1 MRIILHRPHQI
12 GGCITELESNA
23 GTRIFIDLGHLLPD
37 GDKPSDD
44 KLATKDA
51 IDKLTAGATAI
62 LYTHNHGDHVELY
75 NLVDESIPQYIGNLA
90 ADLMGRKYKRLSC
103 LDDQHE
109 ECLDRL
115 KRLENFHFYHAGK
128 PLYFGKRKDITVT
141 PFYVSHSATDSY
153 LLKIQCDGKTVIH
166 TGDFREHGYLGDG
179 LRRVI
184 DKFSIAGN
192 VDVLIVEGTN
202 VGQPNKP
209 VKSEQEVCES
219 FKDIMSKRKNVFVLC
234 SSQDADR
241 LESVYQANYS
251 TKLWRPFVCDS
262 FQAETIKRI
271 AREYK
276 GLGPYY
282 QFDRGKAYIYDYD
295 QTKNKGLVAKMKDC
309 GFTMLIRCSDKF
321 AEWIDDILK
330 FCNKEETTFV
340 YSMYRGYVE
349 KGWGGYNEKTEAF
362 IQPLVEGSTPCLKD
376 SERYDY
382 NHTSGH
388 ASIQSLKEICE
399 LISPKTAI
407 IPIHHNPGADFHT
420 VGLRK
425 DLDDKIVE
433 TDTTE
438 DEISITFD
446 FTKR

>member
-1 MRIILHRPHQI
+1 MKITLHRPHQI
-12 GGCITELESNA
+12 GGCITEIESNA

-51 IDKLTAGATAI
+51 IDKLTAGAAAI
-62 LYTHNHGDHVELY
+62 LYTHNHGDHVELF

-90 ADLMGRKYKRLSC
+90 ADLMGRKYQRLSC

-109 ECLDRL
+109 ECMDRL
-115 KRLENFHFYHAGK
+115 KKMENFHFYHAGK

-153 LLKIQCDGKTVIH
+153 MLKIQCDGKTVIH

-184 DKFSIAGN
+184 DKFHIAGN

-202 VGQPNKP
+202 VGQTNKP
-209 VKSEQEVCES
+209 VMSEKEICDC
-219 FKDIMSKRKNVFVLC
+219 FKEIMAKRKNVFVLC

-241 LESVYQANYS
+241 LESVYRANYS
-251 TKLWRPFVCDS
+251 MKPWRPFVCDS
-262 FQAETIKRI
+262 FQVETIKRI
-271 AREYK
+271 KREYK
-276 GLGPYY
+276 GLGPHY
-282 QFDRGKAYIYDYD
+282 QFDNGNAYIYDYD
-295 QTKNKGLVAKMKDC
+295 PTKNKGLVAKMKEC
-309 GFTMLIRCSDKF
+309 GFTMLIRSSDKF
-321 AEWIDDILK
+321 AEWIDDILQ
-330 FCNKEETTFV
+330 FCNKEETSFV

-349 KGWGGYNEKTEAF
+349 KDKGGYNEKTEAF
-362 IQPLVEGSTPCLKD
+362 IQPLVAGSTPCQED
-376 SERYDY
+376 SKRYDY
-382 NHTSGH
+382 VHTSGH
-388 ASIQSLKEICE
+388 ASIHSLKKICE
-399 LISPKTAI
+399 LIDPKTAI
-407 IPIHHNPGADFHT
+407 IPIHHNPDANFHT

-433 TDTTE
+433 SNTLV
-438 DEISITFD
+438 DEVSIIFD
-446 FTKR
+446 LA